1 MISMYKWQQ
10 VKALKTQGLSIKEI
24 TRQLKLSKNT
34 VRKYLRS
41 SEPPRFNARQY
52 ERFLDQY
59 EETVKRMIEKHYIG
73 TRIYNELLQIGYK
86 GSLSSVHR
94 YIAGTKEAEEIK
106 GLATTRVET
115 EPGKQMQYD
124 WKEWHLPVEGKALKI
139 YIHEVVLSYSRKK
152 YYVSSL
158 SITTEDVIR
167 AITRAIEFFGGLT
180 EELVIDNPKQM
191 VITHKKNGTV
201 RYNDEF
207 LRFCGLYGIQP
218 NPCRNYRARTK
229 GKAERPFYYLQEHLL
244 RGLEVKDLSEF
255 DRLLTE
261 FTDKYNARLHSD
273 LKESPNVRF
282 QKEKEKLNRIPSI
295 EPAILYNR
303 PVRTVSNDGYIS
315 WDGALYPV
323 AMRQCLQRVRV
334 EAEFGKIIKVY
345 DKCGEL
351 IAEHNAMLFD
361 KGIRP
366 VHPEHEDINNAYI
379 RKKEVYRAAAVRKFI
394 ETFEQ
399 TGQAYVEGLKTAVTF
414 NMYWHVEEII
424 KYTSVYSIADVS
436 AVLAEC
442 IEIGAYHKN
451 SVRRLLE
458 CRKPQKQPLDILNE
472 TYIPSSVD
480 IRRPLS
486 DYRVT
491 ACACSHA
498 DREVTL

>member
-1 MISMYKWQQ
+1 MYKWQQ
-10 VKALKTQGLSIKEI
+10 VKALRTQGVSIKKI
-24 TRQLKLSKNT
+24 ARQMNLSKNT
-34 VRKYLRS
+34 VRKYVRS
-41 SEPPRFNARQY
+41 SDPPCFKARQY
-52 ERFLDQY
+52 KGLLDKY
-59 EETVKRMIEKHYIG
+59 EDAIKGMLDKGYIG
-73 TRIYNELLQIGYK
+73 TRIYNELLPLGYR
-86 GSLSSVHR
+86 GSLSTVHR
-94 YIAGTKEAEEIK
+94 YIGGIKGTEEIK
-106 GLATTRVET
+106 RVATTRVET
-115 EPGKQMQYD
+115 IPGKQMQYD
-124 WKEWHLPVEGKALKI
+124 WKEWNLSIGGNLVKI

-158 SITTEDVIR
+158 SISTADIIR
-167 AITRAIEFFGGLT
+167 AIVAAIEFFGGLT
-180 EELVIDNPKQM
+180 EEVVIDNPKQM
-191 VITHKKNGTV
+191 VITHKKNSTL

-207 LRFCGLYGIQP
+207 LRFCGMYGIQP
-218 NPCRNYRARTK
+218 NPCQNYRARTK

-255 DRLLTE
+255 DRLLAG

-273 LKESPNVRF
+273 LKESPDVRF
-282 QKEKEKLNRIPSI
+282 QKEKEKLKRIPSV
-295 EPAILYNR
+295 EPAILYNKQIR
-303 PVRTVSNDGYIS
+303 RVSNDGYIS

-323 AMRQCLQRVRV
+323 PMGYCLQTVRV
-334 EAEFGKIIKVY
+334 EAEFGKTIKVY
-345 DKCGEL
+345 DVDGEL
-351 IAEHNAMLFD
+351 IAEHNARLFD
-361 KGIRP
+361 KRIRP
-366 VHPEHEDINNAYI
+366 VHPEHEEINNAYM

-414 NMYWHVEEII
+414 NMYWHVEEIM

-472 TYIPSSVD
+472 AYIPSSVD

-486 DYRVT
+486 DYRVP

>member
-41 SEPPRFNARQY
+41 SEPPSFKARQY
-52 ERFLDQY
+52 ERLLDQY
-59 EETVKRMIEKHYIG
+59 EDTLKGMLEKHYIG
-73 TRIYNELLQIGYK
+73 TRIYNELFQIGYK

-94 YIAGTKEAEEIK
+94 YIAGIKEAEKIK

-124 WKEWHLPVEGKALKI
+124 WKEWHLPVDGKAVKI

-167 AITRAIEFFGGLT
+167 AITGAIEFFGGLT

-191 VITHKKNGTV
+191 VIIHKKNGTV

-218 NPCRNYRARTK
+218 SACRNYRARTK

-255 DRLLTE
+255 DRLLAE

-273 LKESPNVRF
+273 LKESPDERF
-282 QKEKEKLNRIPSI
+282 QKDKENLKGIPSV

-323 AMRQCLQRVRV
+323 AMRYCLQDIRA
-334 EAEFGKIIKVY
+334 EAEFGKTIKVY
-345 DKCGEL
+345 EMGGGL
-351 IAEHNAMLFD
+351 IAEHTTRLFD
-361 KGIRP
+361 KGVRP
-366 VHPEHEDINNAYI
+366 VHPEHEDINNAYM
-379 RKKEVYRAAAVRKFI
+379 KKKQAHRAEAVRKFI

-399 TGQAYVEGLKTAVTF
+399 TGQAYVNGLRKEVTA
-414 NMYWHVEEII
+414 NMYWHIEEIM
-424 KYTSVYSIADVS
+424 KYTSVYSIADIL
-436 AVLAEC
+436 AALAEC
-442 IEIGAYHKN
+442 MEIGAYHKN
-451 SVRRLLE
+451 SVKRLLQ
-458 CRKPQKQPLDILNE
+458 CREPQKQPLEIINE
-472 TYIPSSVD
+472 AYLPSSVD

-486 DYRVT
+486 DYRV
-491 ACACSHA
+491 
-498 DREVTL
+498 EVTL